1 MTHEFIRR
9 ELKRVT
15 EGIRDLKQ
23 ALEQVKTENTLA
35 STTKSVKEY
44 NEWIVERFKHNISYY
59 EKRKGYLTILLQRPE
74 EQQPNLYDELTNPL
88 ISVRHTPRAF
98 LEA

>member
-9 ELKRVT
+9 ELKRLT
-15 EGIRDLKQ
+15 IGIQDLKQ
-23 ALEQVKTENTLA
+23 ALEQVKTENSLA

-44 NEWIVERFKHNISYY
+44 NEWLLERFKTNISYY
-59 EKRKGYLTILLQRPE
+59 EKRKRYLNLRLGQPE
-74 EQQPNLYDELTNPL
+74 EEPPASFINAPHVY
-88 ISVRHTPRAF
+88 